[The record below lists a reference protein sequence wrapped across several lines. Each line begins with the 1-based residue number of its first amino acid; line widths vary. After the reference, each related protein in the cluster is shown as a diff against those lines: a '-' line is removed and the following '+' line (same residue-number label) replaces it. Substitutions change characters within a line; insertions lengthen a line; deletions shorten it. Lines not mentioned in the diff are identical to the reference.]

1 MMSKEDLYQLG
12 SVLAEL
18 GTGSIQCAGPS
29 TKTTENLA
37 KASGRPVIYNA
48 IAPEVDQHGQ
58 PKGNHEVMCQWL
70 RDCNEKKGLRIFGQA
85 IVSSGGDQVALKF
98 TLDTFN
104 LFDASPPWRA
114 ITIGSPEERMAKM
127 NTPKLRQACKDQFD
141 NPNKTVNLN
150 SIDRTDAKKQGME
163 QDGGLGLSLR
173 KLVLDSSTN
182 PA

>member
-1 MMSKEDLYQLG
+1 MMSKDDLYQLG

-98 TLDTFN
+98 TDTGTTMPYYFN
-104 LFDASPPWRA
+104 PETKETETKLPPGVVPVSLSFTLKEAEELKPKAVAFDEAV
-114 ITIGSPEERMAKM
+114 M
-127 NTPKLRQACKDQFD
+127 D
-141 NPNKTVNLN
+141 
-150 SIDRTDAKKQGME
+150 
-163 QDGGLGLSLR
+163 
-173 KLVLDSSTN
+173 DS
-182 PA
+182 